1 MEDIEKVEVSADV
14 TATVEGTSLKPTGA
28 TLART
33 VAFALVWLNQ
43 LFAFM
48 GAPTLDLDP
57 EGVYAAVST
66 LVTFVVTSITY
77 WKNNSF
83 TPGALLAD
91 AVMKAFNSDED
102 Q

>member
-1 MEDIEKVEVSADV
+1 
-14 TATVEGTSLKPTGA
+14 
-28 TLART
+28 
-33 VAFALVWLNQ
+33 
-43 LFAFM
+43 M

-66 LVTFVVTSITY
+66 LVTFVVTSIAY

-83 TPGALLAD
+83 TPGALLGD